1 MRLFPWV
8 IIDWDDVDDAHHSD
22 LERGFWFTD
31 MGTSPERAMHTFID
45 RWQNLEQETFRQAL
59 KTGDEQDR
67 VIAIWVLTWI
77 QDPQIKALLIPFLHS
92 DLPKE
97 RWSAALCL
105 GELGVRQALPTLCT
119 ILREFL
125 PTEGHP
131 YPLGEVQAIYW
142 YDDHRW
148 LAPYIFRQWNDA
160 AIVVAL
166 RQALEEQVRAEQYTQ
181 IEKQGWFI
189 FEDIL
194 AYELG
199 YRGAF
204 GALTEISLPPHRY
217 RIALINIVLGY
228 YNATTCPEKYYGFRP
243 TADMIND
250 PNVRPILKETLMARF
265 GFSEGV
271 AEKYLKGYF
280 EDWDVRERYE
290 SGMPPINDLPVL

>member
-1 MRLFPWV
+1 MRLFSWV
-8 IIDWDDVDDAHHSD
+8 IIDWDDQDDAHHSE
-22 LERGFWFTD
+22 LERGFWFAD
-31 MGTSPERAMHTFID
+31 METPPERAIRTFAN
-45 RWQNLEQETFRQAL
+45 RWGNFEQETFRQAL
-59 KTGDEQDR
+59 RAGDEQDR
-67 VIAIWVLTWI
+67 VIAMWVLTLT
-77 QDPQIKALLIPFLHS
+77 QDSQTQALLLPFLRS
-92 DLPKE
+92 DSSKE

-105 GELGVRQALPTLCT
+105 GELSVQQTLPVLCT
-119 ILREFL
+119 MLCEFL

-148 LAPYIFRQWNDA
+148 LIPYLLRQWSDSS
-160 AIVVAL
+160 IVIAL

-204 GALTEISLPPHRY
+204 GALTASSLPSHRY

-228 YNATTCPEKYYGFRP
+228 YNAIACPEKFYGFRP
-243 TADMIND
+243 TSDMIND
-250 PNVRPILKETLMARF
+250 TNVRPILKDLLMARF
-265 GFSEGV
+265 GFVEEV
-271 AEKYLKGYF
+271 AEQYLKGYF
-280 EDWDVRERYE
+280 EDWNVREMYE
-290 SGMPPINDLPVL
+290 SGMPPVNDFPE